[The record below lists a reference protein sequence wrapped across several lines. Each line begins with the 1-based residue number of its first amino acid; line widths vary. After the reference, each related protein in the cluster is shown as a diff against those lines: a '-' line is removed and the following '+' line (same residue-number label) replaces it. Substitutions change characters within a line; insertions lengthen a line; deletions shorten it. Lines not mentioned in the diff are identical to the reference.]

1 MKMLACMLELCLHLL
16 SSWVC
21 SYSSVYLYKLR
32 CNSMGEHWMF
42 MPDVHVGCH
51 LEVRRGSFIW
61 GTPNTSCLICPYHT
75 KLWPTAIDAPFL
87 ASFLLTAPPLSQR
100 ASQVYLSLCPGP
112 YPCPSMGVRDKSVFY
127 HCGYVIE
134 IHKESLVLL
143 STWKRQYGSVPCQ
156 CCVDRN
162 VTCTGE
168 NFYFHFCK
176 QCTAWPEPGTRREWS
191 TAGKELTWPLPLL
204 LQFHGVSQEDAQAS
218 VFAGHSDLFNHTD
231 VIHYNTIN

>member
-100 ASQVYLSLCPGP
+100 ASQVYLSPLSWSL
-112 YPCPSMGVRDKSVFY
+112 SMSIHGGQGQECILPLWVCHRNPQGVSSAVEY
-127 HCGYVIE
+127 L
-134 IHKESLVLL
+134 KETVRL
-143 STWKRQYGSVPCQ
+143 S
-156 CCVDRN
+156 
-162 VTCTGE
+162 
-168 NFYFHFCK
+168 
-176 QCTAWPEPGTRREWS
+176 
-191 TAGKELTWPLPLL
+191 PLPVLCGQECNMHWRKLL
-204 LQFHGVSQEDAQAS
+204 FPFL
-218 VFAGHSDLFNHTD
+218 
-231 VIHYNTIN
+231 

>member
-1 MKMLACMLELCLHLL
+1 MKMLACMLELCLHLF
-16 SSWVC
+16 SWVC
-21 SYSSVYLYKLR
+21 SYSSVCLYKLR

-61 GTPNTSCLICPYHT
+61 RTPNTSCLICPRHT

-100 ASQVYLSLCPGP
+100 ASQVPFVLVPVALSIHAGQGQECILPLWVCHRNPQGVSSAVEYLKETVWLSPLPELCGQE
-112 YPCPSMGVRDKSVFY
+112 CNMHWRK
-127 HCGYVIE
+127 
-134 IHKESLVLL
+134 L
-143 STWKRQYGSVPCQ
+143 
-156 CCVDRN
+156 
-162 VTCTGE
+162 
-168 NFYFHFCK
+168 FYFCFCK
-176 QCTAWPEPGTRREWS
+176 QCTAWPEPGTGREWS

-204 LQFHGVSQEDAQAS
+204 LQFHGASQEDAQAS

-231 VIHYNTIN
+231 GIHYNTIN

>member
-1 MKMLACMLELCLHLL
+1 MCTWAAIWRSGEAASSGGLQTPPVSSVPTTPSCDPQLLMLL
-16 SSWVC
+16 SWHHSFSLLLHWV
-21 SYSSVYLYKLR
+21 
-32 CNSMGEHWMF
+32 
-42 MPDVHVGCH
+42 
-51 LEVRRGSFIW
+51 RGPARS
-61 GTPNTSCLICPYHT
+61 TCP
-75 KLWPTAIDAPFL
+75 
-87 ASFLLTAPPLSQR
+87 
-100 ASQVYLSLCPGP
+100 LCPGP